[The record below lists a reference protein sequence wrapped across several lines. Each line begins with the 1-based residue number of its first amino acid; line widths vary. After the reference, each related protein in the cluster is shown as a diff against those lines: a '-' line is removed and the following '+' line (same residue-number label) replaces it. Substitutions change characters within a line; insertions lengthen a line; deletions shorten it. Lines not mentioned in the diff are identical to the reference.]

1 MIENIALHYDSEMT
15 LEADAIH
22 LDLDSHALR
31 VVRAVGDHGS
41 ITGAARALGYSQ
53 PAISQHLKRLEAR
66 IGMPVVSR
74 VGRGVALTE
83 AGRVLARHAST
94 VTTALDAAAGELADL
109 SGLRSGRVR
118 IAAFP
123 SASSTIIPRL
133 LRTMAG
139 THPGVRITYTEAEPP
154 EAVQSVRTQ
163 AADLAITFSYPGDR
177 VDPHRESARG
187 LAVVPVWFDEMV
199 VALPVDHPLAAEP
212 TVDLAALAGEAWI
225 AGCPRCRGH
234 LLELTDQCDYSPRIA
249 YETDNF
255 IAVLSMV
262 AERVGVALL
271 PSLAVASAGL
281 HPGVVVRPTSNRDR
295 RTVNLVGSVGAD
307 QVPAIAAT
315 ADVLLNLDA
324 SEWMLSSADR

>member
-1 MIENIALHYDSEMT
+1 
-15 LEADAIH
+15 
-22 LDLDSHALR
+22 
-31 VVRAVGDHGS
+31 VVRAVADHGT

-74 VGRGVALTE
+74 VGRGVVLTE

-118 IAAFP
+118 LAAFP

-154 EAVQSVRTQ
+154 EAVQSVRSQ

-177 VDPHRESARG
+177 VDPHKESARG
-187 LAVVPVWFDEMV
+187 LAVLPVWFDEMV
-199 VALPVDHPLAAEP
+199 VALPADHPLAAEP
-212 TVDLAALAGEAWI
+212 TVDLAALADEPWI
-225 AGCPRCRGH
+225 GGCPRCRGH
-234 LLELTDQCDYSPRIA
+234 LLELTDQCDFTPRIA

-271 PSLAVASAGL
+271 PSLAVASAGR

-307 QVPAIAAT
+307 QVPAIAA
-315 ADVLLNLDA
+315 AANALLTLDT
-324 SEWMLSSADR
+324 SEWMLTSAAR

>member
-1 MIENIALHYDSEMT
+1 MT
-15 LEADAIH
+15 LESDALH

-31 VVRAVGDHGS
+31 VVRAVADHGT

-118 IAAFP
+118 LAAFP

-154 EAVQSVRTQ
+154 EAVRAVRSQ

-177 VDPHRESARG
+177 IDPHKESARG

-199 VALPVDHPLAAEP
+199 IALPAGHPLAGEQ
-212 TVDLAALAGEAWI
+212 TVDLASLADESWI

-234 LLELTDQCDYSPRIA
+234 LLELTDQCDYRPRIA

-271 PSLAVASAGL
+271 PSLAVASAGA
-281 HPGVVVRPTSNRDR
+281 HPGVVIRPTSNRDH
-295 RTVNLVGSVGAD
+295 RTVNLIGSVGAD
-307 QVPAIAAT
+307 QVPAIAAA
-315 ADVLLNLDA
+315 ADVLLTLDT
-324 SEWMLSSADR
+324 SEWMLTSADR